1 MSQSCRWMGPFPLVN
16 MCNIQHPTSNNL
28 SNHLPSKWAKCTI
41 IKSKNQ
47 IIKQGLRRQIQQQAV
62 WWFMPWRHP
71 HSYQGHSNHQ
81 SPNTKTPRGHRIP
94 HKPRNPK
101 WRAKSQRAEGAQR
114 YLTASSS
121 LYFYRPTLLCKCPQ
135 QEQVIGFWS
144 QNDHI
149 ICEKRQD
156 LDTSCGHPSRVCCSV
171 QFMNS
176 GKGSRGR
183 GKKTDSLLPCK
194 LTSQCSFF
202 HTAPFVAV
210 FLIFSGSCFLPAAFP
225 LITTSLSLCGVRSAF
240 SRTVLAQKVVTLFV
254 WKCSPARITK

>member
-1 MSQSCRWMGPFPLVN
+1 MGPFPLVN
-16 MCNIQHPTSNNL
+16 MCNIQHPTSNTL

-47 IIKQGLRRQIQQQAV
+47 IIKQGLRRRQIQQQAV

-71 HSYQGHSNHQ
+71 HSYHQ
-81 SPNTKTPRGHRIP
+81 SPNTKTQRGHRIP

-101 WRAKSQRAEGAQR
+101 WRAKSQRAESAQR

-121 LYFYRPTLLCKCPQ
+121 LYFYRPILLCKCPQ
-135 QEQVIGFWS
+135 QEQEVIGFWS

-194 LTSQCSFF
+194 LTSPCSFF
-202 HTAPFVAV
+202 QLLH
-210 FLIFSGSCFLPAAFP
+210 LL
-225 LITTSLSLCGVRSAF
+225 
-240 SRTVLAQKVVTLFV
+240 
-254 WKCSPARITK
+254 